1 LIGESSCVRRAPTAL
16 TAPPQAGLSTASF
29 DVQMLTTTRGRE
41 RTLGE
46 WQRLFEKNGWKLQE
60 VVGLQSFGKI
70 LVAREVGR
78 VDH

>member
-1 LIGESSCVRRAPTAL
+1 
-16 TAPPQAGLSTASF
+16 
-29 DVQMLTTTRGRE
+29 MLTTTRGRE